1 MRTSLFFLPLI
12 LLLAF
17 PSASSACEVSKSIDW
32 KDMYKLITS
41 NQIALPDNLCGNEEC
56 VLDWQCESFNC
67 NTKIKNKPK
76 NYVGLCEKPFYKAS
90 WFIITVISLVLVF
103 IGLIALFVCQYKKN
117 LQMKLN

>member
-1 MRTSLFFLPLI
+1 MRTSLFFLPLV

-17 PSASSACEVSKSIDW
+17 PSVSSACEVSKSIDW

-67 NTKIKNKPK
+67 KTKIKNKPK
-76 NYVGLCEKPFYKAS
+76 KYVGLCEKSFYKAS

-103 IGLIALFVCQYKKN
+103 IGLIALAVCQYKKN